1 MGTHATGIFYI
12 VTVYAVRPR
21 ATLFAQSNILSM
33 AVLCVYVCRCAR
45 SLLLSPFIHI
55 GTNII
60 MVSVLVCICA
70 SVTDVTHPLKNK
82 QTRDVLL
89 WIFFPSI

>member
-1 MGTHATGIFYI
+1 MGTHAIFYV
-12 VTVYAVRPR
+12 VTIYVVRPR
-21 ATLFAQSNILSM
+21 ATRSAQSNILSM
-33 AVLCVYVCRCAR
+33 AVLCVYVCRCAL
-45 SLLLSPFIHI
+45 SLALSLYPHS
-55 GTNII
+55 TNII

-89 WIFFPSI
+89 WIFFMSI